1 MSSEHPAAE
10 GGAPTVRAAASAKA
24 RPAAAKAPVD
34 EVKSRPASAEA
45 QADAAEPQAAPA
57 EPQAD
62 AAEPQAAPAEPQAD
76 AAEPQADEVKD
87 KFREALE
94 RKRHNQAKRSAEAR
108 EPAKIHGEH
117 GPAASRREFRRKSG

>member
-34 EVKSRPASAEA
+34 EVKSQPASAEA
-45 QADAAEPQAAPA
+45 
-57 EPQAD
+57 QAD